1 MRALLLLTLL
11 LPPGCVT
18 VSPPCVG
25 AARPQLRAELIFG
38 RSIKGG
44 DVVSE
49 AAWRRFLDEEVT
61 PRFPD
66 GFTVIDGRGQWRGEG
81 QTKIVKEAS
90 KVLVVAMPGEAERL
104 PGSPRLRRPTRG
116 DSGRSRSRRCSRL
129 AAFRSDPP
137 RSC

>member
-11 LPPGCVT
+11 LPPGCMT
-18 VSPPCVG
+18 VSPPCAG

-38 RSIKGG
+38 RNIKGG
-44 DVVSE
+44 GVVSE

-90 KVLVVAMPGEAERL
+90 KVLVVAMPGGAER
-104 PGSPRLRRPTRG
+104 RA
-116 DSGRSRSRRCSRL
+116 RL
-129 AAFRSDPP
+129 AAVAEAYKRRFRQESVATLLTP
-137 RSC
+137 SCVSF

>member
-18 VSPPCVG
+18 VSPPCAG

-38 RSIKGG
+38 RNIKGG
-44 DVVSE
+44 GVVSE

-90 KVLVVAMPGEAERL
+90 KVLVVAMPGEAER
-104 PGSPRLRRPTRG
+104 RA
-116 DSGRSRSRRCSRL
+116 RL
-129 AAFRSDPP
+129 AAVAEAYKRRFRQESVATLLTP
-137 RSC
+137 SCVSF

>member
-18 VSPPCVG
+18 VSPPCAG

-90 KVLVVAMPGEAERL
+90 KVLVVAIPGEAER
-104 PGSPRLRRPTRG
+104 RA
-116 DSGRSRSRRCSRL
+116 RL
-129 AAFRSDPP
+129 AAVAEAYKRRFRQESVATLLTP
-137 RSC
+137 SCVSF

>member
-18 VSPPCVG
+18 VSPPCAG

-38 RSIKGG
+38 RNIKGG
-44 DVVSE
+44 GVVSE

-90 KVLVVAMPGEAERL
+90 KVLVVAIPGEAER
-104 PGSPRLRRPTRG
+104 RA
-116 DSGRSRSRRCSRL
+116 RL
-129 AAFRSDPP
+129 AAVAEAYKRRFRQESVATLLTP
-137 RSC
+137 SCVSF

>member
-11 LPPGCVT
+11 LPPGCMT
-18 VSPPCVG
+18 VSPPCAG

-38 RSIKGG
+38 RNIKGG
-44 DVVSE
+44 GVVSE

-90 KVLVVAMPGEAERL
+90 KVLVVAIPGAAER
-104 PGSPRLRRPTRG
+104 RA
-116 DSGRSRSRRCSRL
+116 RL
-129 AAFRSDPP
+129 AAVAEAYKRRFRQESVATLLTP
-137 RSC
+137 SCVSF

>member
-18 VSPPCVG
+18 VSPPCAG

-44 DVVSE
+44 GVVSE

-90 KVLVVAMPGEAERL
+90 KVLVVAIPGEAER
-104 PGSPRLRRPTRG
+104 RA
-116 DSGRSRSRRCSRL
+116 RL
-129 AAFRSDPP
+129 AAVAEAYKRRFRQESVATLLTP
-137 RSC
+137 SCVSF